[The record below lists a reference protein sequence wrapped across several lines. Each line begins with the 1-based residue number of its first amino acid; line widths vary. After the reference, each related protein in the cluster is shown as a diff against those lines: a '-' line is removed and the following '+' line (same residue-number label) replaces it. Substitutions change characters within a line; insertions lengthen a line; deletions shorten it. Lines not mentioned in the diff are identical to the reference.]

1 MNLKSLTFSNFQKIH
16 NAGYSLD
23 MVFLLLNDDQSSVKD
38 YCKESPKLGA
48 LYQSLMRKG
57 LVTEDGK
64 ITLTGKELLKFMDE
78 PQQEATTVKK
88 RVVVSGF
95 DAWWKAYPGT
105 DTFVHKDKKFE
116 GTRSLRTKK
125 DDCKAKFNKIL
136 EEGEYTAEEMI
147 EALEYEVLQ
156 KKENSVKTKTN
167 RMTYMQNSLT
177 YLNQRGFESYIELV
191 RAGIKQ
197 PETKEAQGGVDI

>member
-23 MVFLLLNDDQSSVKD
+23 MVFLLLNNDQSSVKD

-57 LVTEDGK
+57 LVTQDGK

-78 PQQEATTVKK
+78 PQQEAATVKK
-88 RVVVSGF
+88 RVILSGF

-105 DTFVHKDKKFE
+105 DTFVHREKKFE

-136 EEGEYTAEEMI
+136 EEGEYTAEEMV
-147 EALEYEVLQ
+147 EALEYEILQ

-177 YLNQRGFESYIELV
+177 YLNQRGFESFIELV

-197 PETKEAQGGVDI
+197 PEIQEVQGGTDI

>member
-1 MNLKSLTFSNFQKIH
+1 MI
-16 NAGYSLD
+16 
-23 MVFLLLNDDQSSVKD
+23 FLLLNDDQSSVKD

-48 LYQSLMRKG
+48 LYQSMLRKG
-57 LVTEDGK
+57 LVTEEGK

-78 PQQEATTVKK
+78 PQQEAVTVKK

-125 DDCKAKFNKIL
+125 DDCKNKFNKIL

-147 EALEYEVLQ
+147 EALEYEILQ

-177 YLNQRGFESYIELV
+177 YLNQRGFESFIELV

-197 PETKEAQGGVDI
+197 PEIQEVQGGTDI

>member
-23 MVFLLLNDDQSSVKD
+23 MIFLLLNDDQSSVKD

-48 LYQSLMRKG
+48 LYQSMLRKG
-57 LVTEDGK
+57 LVTEEGK

-78 PQQEATTVKK
+78 PQQEAVTVKK

-125 DDCKAKFNKIL
+125 DDCKNKFNKIL

-147 EALEYEVLQ
+147 EALEYEILQ

-177 YLNQRGFESYIELV
+177 YLNQRGFESFIELV

-197 PETKEAQGGVDI
+197 PEIQEVQGGTDI